1 MMASTSKFRDVQGY
15 IHNVSAVRIP
25 ANPRSSRYFDFE
37 LQEAEQETRV
47 VCFHAERRDEVKGK
61 EESKVAVTVTNVSP
75 CKRKFSDEK
84 EYRMNKF
91 SRVTKAKNLA
101 YQWKEPE
108 RRCENYIKEI
118 LESKGDGDIVRLKAK
133 VLKKSES
140 TTVYSRLMKR
150 DLKKCDLVVADCSGA
165 MEITL
170 WEEYIDQVTVDSSYC
185 FYEMVV
191 NSFNRKQLN
200 SNRASMIS
208 KCDDV
213 VISEEVSDMAGRIGS
228 DEDGSESLTG
238 SILAISIK
246 RLYTCINCKCKIPDI
261 PGKTVFKCPKCELS
275 IKKAE
280 MPSSMTGNVV
290 IKDDGGNNMGRFLCP
305 NAVMQ
310 SFFFKTCRN
319 GSLQY

>member
-1 MMASTSKFRDVQGY
+1 MAQSCILP
-15 IHNVSAVRIP
+15 IHKNFVADKK
-25 ANPRSSRYFDFE
+25 NF
-37 LQEAEQETRV
+37 V
-47 VCFHAERRDEVKGK
+47 VAGVGHRMKGK

-118 LESKGDGDIVRLKAK
+118 LDSKGDSDIVRLKAK
-133 VLKKSES
+133 VLKKSEA

-165 MEITL
+165 MEINL

-228 DEDGSESLTG
+228 DEGGSESLRIRPRVHQAG
-238 SILAISIK
+238 LLHAISPISMK
-246 RLYTCINCKCKIPDI
+246 LGQFKGSTPKLQKTNWFLFWIFLGGDRRPPLVLLYFYQGKCYNIRQK
-261 PGKTVFKCPKCELS
+261 
-275 IKKAE
+275 
-280 MPSSMTGNVV
+280 
-290 IKDDGGNNMGRFLCP
+290 
-305 NAVMQ
+305 
-310 SFFFKTCRN
+310 
-319 GSLQY
+319 